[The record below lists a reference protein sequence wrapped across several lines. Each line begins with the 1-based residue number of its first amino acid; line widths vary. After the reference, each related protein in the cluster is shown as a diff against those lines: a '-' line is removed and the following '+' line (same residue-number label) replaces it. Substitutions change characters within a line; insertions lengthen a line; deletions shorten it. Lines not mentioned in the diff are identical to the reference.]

1 MSKKVE
7 DQENEIFIIKNKLV
21 QKLMKQE
28 KGREQDEKEV
38 EYSGKG
44 IIKGEKEQEMENLR
58 KNDSMI
64 RKS

>member
-7 DQENEIFIIKNKLV
+7 DQENEKFIIKNKLV
-21 QKLMKQE
+21 QKLMKQK
-28 KGREQDEKEV
+28 KGQKQDEKEV